1 MISFLHTS
9 PVHVATFDALLD
21 ELSPGMS
28 RRHRVEERWLEEARD
43 NGMSVELSA
52 TITDCMRELA
62 DDGVG
67 VCTCSTIG
75 GVAEAAGSDNAP
87 TIRIDRALMQAALS
101 HGAKPLVAMCLES
114 TKAPTLDLLHDV
126 ARAQGCDAS
135 PVIVMCQPAWRHFEI
150 GDMDAYAASI
160 ADTIKTEL
168 RNDSPDCIILAQGS
182 MAIAEP
188 LLGGTGLP
196 VLSSPRLGVL
206 RALELLTAKA
216 WNVTG
221 L

>member
-28 RRHRVEERWLEEARD
+28 RRHRVEESWLEAARD
-43 NGMSVELSA
+43 DGMTPDLSEM
-52 TITDCMRELA
+52 ITVAMRELA
-62 DDGVG
+62 DGGVG

-101 HGAKPLVAMCLES
+101 HGAHPLVAMCLES
-114 TKAPTLDLLHDV
+114 TKAPTLDLLNDV
-126 ARAQGCDAS
+126 ASIQGCEAA
-135 PVIVMCQPAWRHFEI
+135 PIVVMCQPAWRHFEA

-160 ADTIKTEL
+160 SNTIRVEL
-168 RNDSPDCIILAQGS
+168 ANDSPDCIVLAQGS

-188 LLGGTGLP
+188 LLADTGLP

-206 RALELLTAKA
+206 RAMELLARKA
-216 WNVTG
+216 
-221 L
+221 

>member
-21 ELSPGMS
+21 ELSPGTP
-28 RRHRVEERWLEEARD
+28 RRHRVEEGWLAAARD
-43 NGMSVELSA
+43 EGM
-52 TITDCMRELA
+52 TPELA
-62 DDGVG
+62 EVVTTAMRDMADGGVG

-75 GVAEAAGSDNAP
+75 GVAEAAGTENAP

-101 HGAKPLVAMCLES
+101 HGARPLVAMCLES

-126 ARAQGCDAS
+126 ARTQGCNAS
-135 PVIVMCQPAWRHFEI
+135 PIVVMCQPAWRHFEA
-150 GDMDAYAASI
+150 GNMDAYARSI
-160 ADTIKTEL
+160 ADTIKAYL
-168 RNDSPDCIILAQGS
+168 RDDNPDCIVLAQGS

-188 LLGGTGLP
+188 QLDDTGLP

-206 RALELLTAKA
+206 RALELLGANA
-216 WNVTG
+216 
-221 L
+221 

>member
-21 ELSPGMS
+21 ELSPGMP
-28 RRHRVEERWLEEARD
+28 RRHRVEEGWLEAARD
-43 NGMSVELSA
+43 HGMTPELA
-52 TITDCMRELA
+52 ETITTAMRNLA
-62 DDGVG
+62 DGGVG

-101 HGAKPLVAMCLES
+101 HGARPLIAMCLES

-126 ARAQGCDAS
+126 ACEQGCEAA
-135 PVIVMCQPAWRHFEI
+135 PVVVMCQSAWRHFEA
-150 GDMDAYAASI
+150 GDMDAYARSI
-160 ADTIKTEL
+160 ADTIKADL
-168 RNDSPDCIILAQGS
+168 RDGNPDCIVLAQGS

-188 LLGGTGLP
+188 LLEGTGLP
-196 VLSSPRLGVL
+196 VLSSPRLGVV
-206 RALELLTAKA
+206 RALELLSEKS
-216 WNVTG
+216 
-221 L
+221 